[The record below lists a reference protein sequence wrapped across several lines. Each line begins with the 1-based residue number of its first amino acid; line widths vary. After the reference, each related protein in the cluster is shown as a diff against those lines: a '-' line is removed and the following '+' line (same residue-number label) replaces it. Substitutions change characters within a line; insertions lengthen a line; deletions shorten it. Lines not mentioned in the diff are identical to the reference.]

1 MACVLAVLV
10 LALLPSPPPVFTTGW
25 DKSNHLLA
33 FGALAWPGWG
43 VAWIAGQ
50 ARNDNFEGPQ

>member
-1 MACVLAVLV
+1 VLV
-10 LALLPSPPPVFTTGW
+10 LALLPSQPPVFTTGW

-33 FGALAWPGWG
+33 FGALAWLGWG

>member
-1 MACVLAVLV
+1 MLV
-10 LALLPSPPPVFTTGW
+10 VAILITDNGLQICRFDLLSGW

-33 FGALAWPGWG
+33 FAVLAWLGG